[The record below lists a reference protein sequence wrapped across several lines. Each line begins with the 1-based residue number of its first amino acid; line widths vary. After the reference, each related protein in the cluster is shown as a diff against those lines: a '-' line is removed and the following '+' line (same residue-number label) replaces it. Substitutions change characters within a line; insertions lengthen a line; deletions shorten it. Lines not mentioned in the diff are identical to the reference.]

1 MAERLQK
8 VMANAGVASR
18 RASEKLIQE
27 GRVMVNGI
35 VVTELGTKV
44 ESDDSISVDGKLL
57 KKDEKKVYYLL
68 YKPRGVISAA
78 KDNKGRE
85 VVTDYLKDVPERL
98 YPVGRLDYD
107 TSGILLLT
115 NDGDFAQRL
124 THPKHEVDKVYVAKV
139 KGIATKTMLSSLT
152 KGIKIEGKRTSP
164 ARYQILSVDPK
175 TNHSI
180 VELTIH
186 EGRNHQVKNMLQAVG
201 LPVQK
206 LKREKYGDL
215 TLQGLRPGDYRELN
229 KKEVSSLLNQSK

>member
-27 GRVMVNGI
+27 GRVMVNGV

-85 VVTDYLKDVPERL
+85 VVTDYLKDVSERL
-98 YPVGRLDYD
+98 GITQQTYARLEANPA
-107 TSGILLLT
+107 SAG
-115 NDGDFAQRL
+115 FERL
-124 THPKHEVDKVYVAKV
+124 FRVFSVLGVEIV
-139 KGIATKTMLSSLT
+139 LSSREPLSDA
-152 KGIKIEGKRTSP
+152 KPEYGAMHNYSSLP
-164 ARYQILSVDPK
+164 AR
-175 TNHSI
+175 
-180 VELTIH
+180 
-186 EGRNHQVKNMLQAVG
+186 
-201 LPVQK
+201 
-206 LKREKYGDL
+206 REKW
-215 TLQGLRPGDYRELN
+215 
-229 KKEVSSLLNQSK
+229 